1 MWNLVHMMEIH
12 RREEAKKREKRKEKE
27 ERQWDPAKRV
37 HLQVVIAS
45 LLKGMLCAVLF
56 SVCSLWKFPNDLP
69 RLLQVGPLRTVKVH

>member
-12 RREEAKKREKRKEKE
+12 RREEAKKREKRKERE

-45 LLKGMLCAVLF
+45 LL
-56 SVCSLWKFPNDLP
+56 
-69 RLLQVGPLRTVKVH
+69 